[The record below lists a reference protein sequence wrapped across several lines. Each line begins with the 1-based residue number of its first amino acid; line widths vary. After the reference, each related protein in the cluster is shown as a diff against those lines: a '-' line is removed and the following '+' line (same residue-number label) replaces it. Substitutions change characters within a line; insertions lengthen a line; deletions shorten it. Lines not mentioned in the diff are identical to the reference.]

1 MRIGRKVHIV
11 IDVDSRRSFVDD
23 IDA

>member
-1 MRIGRKVHIV
+1 MRIGREVHIV